1 MDCYFRQSW
10 KDTRLAYD
18 PTAYKGNPKN
28 LALSV
33 SMLDK
38 IWKPDTYFYN
48 GKNAY
53 IHTIT
58 NPNKFVRIASDG
70 VVLYSSRWDYTVYTT
85 SFRFAWYSFC
95 IWHLFFHH
103 ENDIQI
109 AHKKTDRQLNKTRSE
124 SLNLCTL
131 MYRDISLRRSRRTAV
146 KMTVRI
152 QFAKNRETRVRQG
165 QWKVVE
171 TCM

>member
-10 KDTRLAYD
+10 KDFRLAYD
-18 PTAYKGNPKN
+18 PEMYLGKPKN

-48 GKNAY
+48 GKKAY

-70 VVLYSSRWDYTVYTT
+70 MVLYSSRYVDVFTCLFDPIV
-85 SFRFAWYSFC
+85 SEGIILFAFC
-95 IWHLFFHH
+95 GKTFELPQVNWH
-103 ENDIQI
+103 I
-109 AHKKTDRQLNKTRSE
+109 
-124 SLNLCTL
+124 
-131 MYRDISLRRSRRTAV
+131 
-146 KMTVRI
+146 
-152 QFAKNRETRVRQG
+152 
-165 QWKVVE
+165 
-171 TCM
+171 

>member
-1 MDCYFRQSW
+1 MTGLPIEVLIDLHVRSMGPVAEIDMSYSMDCYFRQSW

-18 PTAYKGNPKN
+18 PGAYRGNPKN

-70 VVLYSSRWDYTVYTT
+70 VVLYSSRSVLL
-85 SFRFAWYSFC
+85 R
-95 IWHLFFHH
+95 I
-103 ENDIQI
+103 NV
-109 AHKKTDRQLNKTRSE
+109 N
-124 SLNLCTL
+124 SLC
-131 MYRDISLRRSRRTAV
+131 
-146 KMTVRI
+146 
-152 QFAKNRETRVRQG
+152 Q
-165 QWKVVE
+165 
-171 TCM
+171 